1 MDCHSEWRSVSDRD
15 GEMSYD
21 ISYMHNL
28 KRNETNEHAY
38 KTERLTGLEKEFMV
52 ARERADGGRDS

>member
-1 MDCHSEWRSVSDRD
+1 MSDRD

-21 ISYMHNL
+21 ISCMHNL
-28 KRNETNEHAY
+28 KRNATNEHAY

-52 ARERADGGRDS
+52 ARERADGGTDS